1 MKNSRISKIELLKL
15 KAKEIKD
22 KQHLKKIKGG
32 GIVDDDLVIR

>member
-32 GIVDDDLVIR
+32 IIEDDFIIR